1 MDLENEIKKLK
12 SHHLRIIFLLEEIL
26 SRLDKTQTHGLAEK
40 IRLFQLKLKDEN
52 IIPLNH

>member
-1 MDLENEIKKLK
+1 MDFESEIKKLK

-26 SRLDKTQTHGLAEK
+26 YRLDKTHTNGLAEK

-52 IIPLNH
+52 MIP